1 MLPPSCLL
9 LFREELWRR
18 SDDGCQLGVHLR
30 FSDCHETVVGDFQI
44 GLSVLDRLYC
54 SDTDQCPII
63 EVGRVFLTR
72 EFDSYVSAPLE
83 ECFPIDMFHVIL
95 IEVALVVLRI

>member
-1 MLPPSCLL
+1 M
-9 LFREELWRR
+9 
-18 SDDGCQLGVHLR
+18 HLR
-30 FSDCHETVVGDFQI
+30 FGDSHETVVGDFQI

-63 EVGRVFLTR
+63 EVGRVFLSR
-72 EFDSYVSAPLE
+72 EFDAYVSAPLQ
-83 ECFPIDMFHVIL
+83 ECFPVNFLRFIL